1 MVWGGLHDRDPF
13 TPARPIAL
21 VEAIRGHDAHALAM
35 IKPAYQADGSFLLK
49 QPPNARI
56 KSLTFANSRPGAQD
70 HTSPAQTLLLM
81 IMRVQ
86 A

>member
-13 TPARPIAL
+13 TPARPTAL
-21 VEAIRGHDAHALAM
+21 VEAIRGHHAHALAM

-70 HTSPAQTLLLM
+70 HTSPTQTLPLM
-81 IMRVQ
+81 TTGVQ
-86 A
+86 V